1 MSHGPLIQQV
11 RRFKALGH
19 PARLRLALMLAD
31 GELCVCQ
38 MTAVLGL
45 APSTVS
51 AHLAELKRAGLVQE
65 RKAGRWVFYRLDEE
79 GRRLMDDVRGPL
91 FADRQIQ
98 EDSRVVV
105 TLRELGPE
113 RLCRVGGAAGGAL
126 TARKGRGETD

>member
-1 MSHGPLIQQV
+1 MSRGALSQQV

-19 PARLRLALMLAD
+19 PARLRLAVMLAD

-79 GRRLMDDVRGPL
+79 GCRLVEDLRGPL
-91 FADRQIQ
+91 SADHQIQ

-113 RLCRVGGAAGGAL
+113 SLCRVGG
-126 TARKGRGETD
+126 R